1 MAITSTTICSTTESH
16 LQMYRYV
23 NSILIENKKED
34 KYKLDDRK
42 IIRVKGFKLIFEL
55 KWLLNVILHLFDF
68 FFVRILLLNVRVLF
82 MFNSTM
88 RLEPFYI

>member
-16 LQMYRYV
+16 LQMYGYV

-34 KYKLDDRK
+34 KYTLDDRK

-68 FFVRILLLNVRVLF
+68 FF
-82 MFNSTM
+82 S
-88 RLEPFYI
+88 LEYYC